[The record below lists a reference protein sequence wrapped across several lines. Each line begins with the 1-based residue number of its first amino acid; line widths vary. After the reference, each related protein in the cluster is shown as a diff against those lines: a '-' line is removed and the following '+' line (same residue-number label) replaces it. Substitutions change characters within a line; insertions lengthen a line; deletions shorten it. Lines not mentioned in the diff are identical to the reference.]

1 MHGLIKNEQVDMIL
15 TNLEILKQTKK
26 KNITIEPFSKELL
39 NPNSYNYRLDY
50 ELLEFDGDLDAKKE
64 CIPRKIILTEDGYV
78 LQPNK
83 LYLGS
88 TREKIG
94 SKKYL
99 TQLIGRSSV
108 GRLGLFL
115 QVTAPIGHIGT
126 NHKWTLELKV
136 VEPLKVYPLMRI
148 GQVSFWKIK
157 GSKKINYN
165 QGEYKNYQ
173 TAQISKFYKELK

>member
-1 MHGLIKNEQVDMIL
+1 MIL
-15 TNLEILKQTKK
+15 TNLEILKQVKK
-26 KNITIEPFSKELL
+26 KNILIEPFDEKFL

-50 ELLEFDGDLDAKKE
+50 ELLEFDGNLDAKQE
-64 CIPRKIILTEDGYV
+64 CVSKKIILTEDGYI

-83 LYLGS
+83 LYLAS
-88 TREKIG
+88 TKETIG

-99 TQLIGRSSV
+99 TQLIGRSSI

-115 QVTAPIGHIGT
+115 QITAPIGHIGT

-136 VEPLKVYPLMRI
+136 VEPLKVYPLMKI
-148 GQVSFWKIK
+148 GQVTFWKIK

-165 QGEYKNYQ
+165 TGEYKNYQ
-173 TAQISKFYKELK
+173 SAQVSKFYKELQ

>member
-1 MHGLIKNEQVDMIL
+1 MIL
-15 TNLEILKQTKK
+15 TNLEIIKQVSK
-26 KNITIEPFSKELL
+26 KNISIEPFNKNLI

-50 ELLEFDGDLDAKKE
+50 ELLEFDGELDAKEK
-64 CIPRKIILTEDGYV
+64 CKPKKIILSEDGYI

-83 LYLGS
+83 LYLAS
-88 TREKIG
+88 TFEKIG
-94 SKKYL
+94 SKKFL

-115 QVTAPIGHIGT
+115 QITAPIGHVGT

-136 VEPLKVYPLMRI
+136 VQPLKVYPLMKI
-148 GQVSFWKIK
+148 GQVTFWKIK

-165 QGEYKNYQ
+165 KGEYKNYQ
-173 TAQISKFYKELK
+173 SAEVSKFYKELA

>member
-1 MHGLIKNEQVDMIL
+1 MIL
-15 TNLEILKQTKK
+15 TNLEIVKQVN
-26 KNITIEPFSKELL
+26 KNNISIEPFNKELI

-50 ELLEFDGDLDAKKE
+50 ELLEFDEILDAK
-64 CIPRKIILTEDGYV
+64 RKGNPKKIVLTDAGYI

-83 LYLGS
+83 LYLAS
-88 TREKIG
+88 TYEKIG

-115 QVTAPIGHIGT
+115 QITAPIGHIGT

-136 VEPLKVYPLMRI
+136 VQPLKVYPLMKI
-148 GQVSFWKIK
+148 GQVTFWKIK
-157 GSKKINYN
+157 GSKKINYRN
-165 QGEYKNYQ
+165 GEYKNYQ
-173 TAQISKFYKELK
+173 TAQISKFYKELQ